1 MTNAMNPR
9 TIRKPVRMLAANK
22 KSSLGKVK
30 LKDVCRFACPLTSMS
45 EVNLIV
51 IPVVMLFAIQLTIPD
66 KNRDATVA
74 VRKVGNHA
82 NSCCDVGW
90 TGAAGMIMVDLTAIV
105 TNPVRIPAAKNG
117 IKYCTKFR
125 EYNLKVCVN
134 ISPMESSLVRF
145 LLSTNLASVCQ

>member
-1 MTNAMNPR
+1 MNPR

-30 LKDVCRFACPLTSMS
+30 LKDVCRFACPLTSIS

-82 NSCCDVGW
+82 NSCCNVGW
-90 TGAAGMIMVDLTAIV
+90 TGAA
-105 TNPVRIPAAKNG
+105 
-117 IKYCTKFR
+117 
-125 EYNLKVCVN
+125 E
-134 ISPMESSLVRF
+134 
-145 LLSTNLASVCQ
+145 